1 MVGGLGGGGKARRGY
16 GPSGHLARPSSVGD
30 FNEMEEDGWSINQMP
45 DHEVPAEFE
54 KMLENMNLSDVSCV
68 EHRSCNRVGD
78 PPPPPKNIRIYFA
91 QLVSPRKQSLYLT
104 VFLHRF

>member
-54 KMLENMNLSDVSCV
+54 KMLENMNLSDVSFFFSELDYSTIV
-68 EHRSCNRVGD
+68 ISC
-78 PPPPPKNIRIYFA
+78 PLCLM
-91 QLVSPRKQSLYLT
+91 LVS
-104 VFLHRF
+104 

>member
-54 KMLENMNLSDVSCV
+54 KMLENMNLSDVSCFLSRTRLL
-68 EHRSCNRVGD
+68 HYCH
-78 PPPPPKNIRIYFA
+78 
-91 QLVSPRKQSLYLT
+91 QLSSMSNASFMK
-104 VFLHRF
+104 